1 MLFSCFREY
10 SRYCKGPAKIE
21 RRLSP
26 ALISLEFNHEA
37 AGGCQNLLCAFFELK
52 LMHSWAENRDHYQ
65 YFSQLIIAF
74 KTMAVDM
81 VALLVLILISCSGFF
96 VAFTSFARNSSSA
109 TEIS

>member
-10 SRYCKGPAKIE
+10 SPYCKGPAKIE
-21 RRLSP
+21 RRLNP
-26 ALISLEFNHEA
+26 ALIAPEFNHETT
-37 AGGCQNLLCAFFELK
+37 GGQNLLYAFFEMK
-52 LMHSWAENRDHYQ
+52 LMHPWAENRDHYQ